1 MKYNNLTGTSLQV
14 SQLSLG
20 TMMFGGQTNEAD
32 SLFIM
37 DEAYDRGINLFDT
50 ADAYNAGDSE
60 RVVGKWLKHRRDKV
74 ILATKV
80 FNRMGDNPNDAG
92 LSRYHI
98 IAGAEASLRRLD
110 TDHVDIYYMHAPDY
124 RTSLD
129 ESLEAM
135 TSLVKAGK
143 VRYLGISNYAAWQMS
158 DILALCDRRN
168 HIGPIITQNVY
179 NLITRGIETE
189 LVPFLAAHPMAMTAY
204 NPIAA
209 GLLAGKHQPGKPRED
224 TRFANNEIYYH
235 RYWSEE
241 NFHAVA
247 LLTSIASSQ
256 GLSIL
261 ELAMKWCVQQP
272 YVTTVITGVSR
283 LSQLQ
288 QNVASVE
295 GDPLSENTRSQ
306 CDAVWH
312 NLTGNRFGY
321 NR

>member
-1 MKYNNLTGTSLQV
+1 MKYNYLTGTSLQV

-32 SLFIM
+32 SLYIM
-37 DEAYDRGINLFDT
+37 DDAYDRGINLFDT
-50 ADAYNAGDSE
+50 ADAYTAGESE
-60 RVVGKWLKHRRDKV
+60 HIVGKWLKNRRDKV
-74 ILATKV
+74 LLATKV
-80 FNRMGDNPNDAG
+80 FSKMGDNPNDAG

-110 TDHVDIYYMHAPDY
+110 TDHIDIYYMHAPDY

-143 VRYLGISNYAAWQMS
+143 IRYLGLSNFAAWQMS

-168 HIGPIITQNVY
+168 HIAPIITQNVY
-179 NLITRGIETE
+179 NLLTRGIETE
-189 LVPFLAAHPMAMTAY
+189 LVPFLSAHPMAMTVY

-209 GLLAGKHQPGKPRED
+209 GLLAGKHQPGKPTEN
-224 TRFANNEIYYH
+224 TRFSNNETYYH

-241 NFHAVA
+241 NFHAVEA
-247 LLTSIASSQ
+247 LTSIASDQ

-261 ELAMKWCVQQP
+261 QLAMRWCAQQP
-272 YVTTVITGVSR
+272 LVTTVITGVSR

-288 QNVASVE
+288 ANVTSLE
-295 GDPLSENTRSQ
+295 GDPLSQDTLSQ
-306 CDAVWH
+306 CDAVWD